1 MDFSTRSLGAWYS
14 FTNVQVMGAASLDA
28 APPTFLKLTP
38 RSVFVTATSS
48 PMPLTHLMSLRFH
61 LSSPPVEMSFSVM
74 VKSELPTSKGMKV
87 ESYFAFAAP
96 KPVGVRLATGSA
108 AEMYEVL
115 AGADEAVGFVT
126 VTVPVVSGLRAVLSR
141 QVSPVVTVKLAAGIA
156 GYMPEGSSTD
166 FTMRTLRSSVM
177 TP

>member
-1 MDFSTRSLGAWYS
+1 M
-14 FTNVQVMGAASLDA
+14 
-28 APPTFLKLTP
+28 
-38 RSVFVTATSS
+38 
-48 PMPLTHLMSLRFH
+48 
-61 LSSPPVEMSFSVM
+61 SSPPVLMSFSVM

-96 KPVGVRLATGSA
+96 KPVGVSVAAGSA

-126 VTVPVVSGLRAVLSR
+126 VTVPVVSGVRSVLSA
-141 QVSPVVTVKLAAGIA
+141 QVEPVVTVKLAAGIV
-156 GYMPEGSSTD
+156 GYMLEGSSTD